1 MVRGMT
7 TCLFSKRA
15 FKMLH
20 GPLDSQADQCVLSR
34 VQSGPI
40 LLQTTP
46 TGLYLINLLD
56 IYQKDE
62 IAFSHEEPHT
72 CLSKSSQ
79 TQLRDGGS
87 VGDLSELSKNKK
99 IWGSVVGVSQLMQDS
114 PVQSKKFMRARDFR
128 SKAPVAQFP
137 KSSSVGCHHAA
148 NGHCAQDHCRSPDQA
163 SHPVAADPSAA
174 VGETGSLSRD
184 SPTGGHTGSPQ
195 GGSLSPEERTREEGS
210 SSGHGHSNEC
220 GIRQFNSV
228 DKTSESDS
236 GPAKEPCSFHCFPG
250 SKLARDRS
258 RGGDIQKTA
267 LTQSR
272 APVPGNLTLSE
283 WGSNVINFG
292 RKHKG

>member
-1 MVRGMT
+1 MRSIPDSSDRKFGEVPFWQQSVFDLKHRHGKKLRLSVEMVRGMT

-87 VGDLSELSKNKK
+87 VGDLSELSKNK
-99 IWGSVVGVSQLMQDS
+99 
-114 PVQSKKFMRARDFR
+114 
-128 SKAPVAQFP
+128 
-137 KSSSVGCHHAA
+137 
-148 NGHCAQDHCRSPDQA
+148 
-163 SHPVAADPSAA
+163 
-174 VGETGSLSRD
+174 
-184 SPTGGHTGSPQ
+184 
-195 GGSLSPEERTREEGS
+195 
-210 SSGHGHSNEC
+210 
-220 GIRQFNSV
+220 
-228 DKTSESDS
+228 
-236 GPAKEPCSFHCFPG
+236 
-250 SKLARDRS
+250 
-258 RGGDIQKTA
+258 
-267 LTQSR
+267 
-272 APVPGNLTLSE
+272 
-283 WGSNVINFG
+283 
-292 RKHKG
+292 

>member
-1 MVRGMT
+1 MRSIPDSSDRKFGEVPFWQQSVFDLKHRHGKKLRLSVEMVRGMT

-20 GPLDSQADQCVLSR
+20 GSLDSQADQCVLSR

-40 LLQTTP
+40 LLQTSP

-137 KSSSVGCHHAA
+137 KSSSVG
-148 NGHCAQDHCRSPDQA
+148 
-163 SHPVAADPSAA
+163 
-174 VGETGSLSRD
+174 
-184 SPTGGHTGSPQ
+184 
-195 GGSLSPEERTREEGS
+195 
-210 SSGHGHSNEC
+210 
-220 GIRQFNSV
+220 
-228 DKTSESDS
+228 
-236 GPAKEPCSFHCFPG
+236 
-250 SKLARDRS
+250 
-258 RGGDIQKTA
+258 
-267 LTQSR
+267 
-272 APVPGNLTLSE
+272 
-283 WGSNVINFG
+283 
-292 RKHKG
+292 